1 MRRMMYYI
9 RVCKAY
15 LRIGFVTLIQ
25 YPADTVIWILSML
38 LREAS
43 GFIGILTI
51 ASVAG
56 GLGNWGIYEICILF
70 SICAIIEAI
79 GQAFLDCVW
88 SISSA
93 IRKGKLDVI
102 LVRPA
107 SPFVQLLGQRIHFQS
122 VLSMLV
128 YLEILIYS
136 MHQFGVKG
144 NIGTILF
151 LLETFF
157 CGTVINTGL
166 YTIFNSLNFWI
177 VNGNDVAELILTCR
191 EFAKYP
197 LHVFPMMIRTF
208 FTYMIPFG
216 FMGYYPVAFLTGKT
230 GSWVIWAMPLA
241 AFGVVCVASVI
252 WRSGLR
258 GYNSTGT

>member
-43 GFIGILTI
+43 GFIGIITI

-93 IRKGKLDVI
+93 IRKFYNRPLGKTPIQEVYSGTHYYGNDGTPVVI
-102 LVRPA
+102 TNNHVTVEARLYA
-107 SPFVQLLGQRIHFQS
+107 NKLG
-122 VLSMLV
+122 V
-128 YLEILIYS
+128 EIISDTEWVEFKRLMYGELTYTP
-136 MHQFGVKG
+136 QG
-144 NIGTILF
+144 
-151 LLETFF
+151 
-157 CGTVINTGL
+157 TGL
-166 YTIFNSLNFWI
+166 FGIMLWQVS
-177 VNGNDVAELILTCR
+177 NGNGKGVPEKETLYEHGKGI
-191 EFAKYP
+191 FH
-197 LHVFPMMIRTF
+197 HVP
-208 FTYMIPFG
+208 
-216 FMGYYPVAFLTGKT
+216 A
-230 GSWVIWAMPLA
+230 
-241 AFGVVCVASVI
+241 GV
-252 WRSGLR
+252 RSEAGGR
-258 GYNSTGT
+258 

>member
-1 MRRMMYYI
+1 MRRVLYYM

-15 LRIGFVTLIQ
+15 LRIGFVTLVQ

-43 GFIGILTI
+43 RFIGIITI

-88 SISSA
+88 SISSS

-107 SPFVQLLGQRIHFQS
+107 SPFVQLLGQRVHFQA
-122 VLSMLV
+122 VITMV
-128 YLEILIYS
+128 IYIGILAYS
-136 MHQFGVKG
+136 MRQFGISGGV
-144 NIGTILF
+144 GTILF
-151 LLETFF
+151 LLETII
-157 CGTVINTGL
+157 CGTIINTGL

-177 VNGNDVAELILTCR
+177 VNGNDVAELVLTCR

-197 LHVFPMMIRTF
+197 LSVFPMMIRTF

-230 GSWVIWAMPLA
+230 GAWVIWAMPLA
-241 AFGVVCVASVI
+241 AFGVVSVAGLL
-252 WRSGLR
+252 WKAGLR

>member
-1 MRRMMYYI
+1 
-9 RVCKAY
+9 
-15 LRIGFVTLIQ
+15 
-25 YPADTVIWILSML
+25 ML

-43 GFIGILTI
+43 GFIGIITI

-88 SISSA
+88 NISSS

-107 SPFVQLLGQRIHFQS
+107 SPFVQLLGQRVHFQA
-122 VLSMLV
+122 VITMV
-128 YLEILIYS
+128 IYIGILAYS
-136 MHQFGVKG
+136 MRQLGISGGV
-144 NIGTILF
+144 GTILF
-151 LLETFF
+151 LLETII
-157 CGTVINTGL
+157 CGMLINTGL

-177 VNGNDVAELILTCR
+177 VNGNDVAELVLTCR

-197 LHVFPMMIRTF
+197 LSVFPMMIRTF

-230 GSWVIWAMPLA
+230 GAWVIWAMPLA
-241 AFGVVCVASVI
+241 AFGVASVAGLL
-252 WRSGLR
+252 WKAGLR

>member
-1 MRRMMYYI
+1 MRRVLYYT

-15 LRIGFVTLIQ
+15 LRIGLVTLVQ

-88 SISSA
+88 SISTS

-107 SPFVQLLGQRIHFQS
+107 SPFVQLLGQRVHFQA
-122 VLSMLV
+122 VITMVIYIGILV
-128 YLEILIYS
+128 YS
-136 MHQFGVKG
+136 MNRFGISG
-144 NIGTILF
+144 NVGTLLF
-151 LLETFF
+151 LLETIL

-177 VNGNDVAELILTCR
+177 VNGNDVAELVLTCR

-197 LHVFPMMIRTF
+197 LSVFPMMIRTF

-230 GSWVIWAMPLA
+230 GVWVVWAMHLA
-241 AFGVVCVASVI
+241 AFGVACVAGII
-252 WRSGLR
+252 WRIGLK

>member
-1 MRRMMYYI
+1 MRRVLYYM

-15 LRIGFVTLIQ
+15 LRIGFVTLVQ

-43 GFIGILTI
+43 GFIGIITI

-88 SISSA
+88 NISSS

-107 SPFVQLLGQRIHFQS
+107 SPFVQLLGQRVHFQA
-122 VLSMLV
+122 VITMV
-128 YLEILIYS
+128 IYIGILAYS
-136 MHQFGVKG
+136 MRQLGISGGV
-144 NIGTILF
+144 GTILF
-151 LLETFF
+151 LLETII
-157 CGTVINTGL
+157 CGMLINTGL

-177 VNGNDVAELILTCR
+177 VNGNDVAELVLTCR

-197 LHVFPMMIRTF
+197 LSVFPMMIRTF

-230 GSWVIWAMPLA
+230 GAWVIWAMPLA
-241 AFGVVCVASVI
+241 AFGVASVAGLL
-252 WRSGLR
+252 WKAGLR

>member
-1 MRRMMYYI
+1 MRRVLYYM

-15 LRIGFVTLIQ
+15 LRIGFVTLVQ

-43 GFIGILTI
+43 GFIGIITI

-88 SISSA
+88 NISSS

-107 SPFVQLLGQRIHFQS
+107 SPFVQLLGQRVHFQA
-122 VLSMLV
+122 VITMV
-128 YLEILIYS
+128 IYIGILAYS
-136 MHQFGVKG
+136 MRQFGISGGV
-144 NIGTILF
+144 GTSLF
-151 LLETFF
+151 LLETII
-157 CGTVINTGL
+157 CGTIINTGL

-177 VNGNDVAELILTCR
+177 VSGNDVAELVLTCR

-197 LHVFPMMIRTF
+197 LSVFPMMIRTF

-230 GSWVIWAMPLA
+230 GAWVIWAMPLA
-241 AFGVVCVASVI
+241 AFGVASVAGLL
-252 WRSGLR
+252 WKAGLR

>member
-1 MRRMMYYI
+1 MRRVLYYM

-15 LRIGFVTLIQ
+15 LRIGFVTLVQ

-43 GFIGILTI
+43 GFIGIITI

-70 SICAIIEAI
+70 SICAISEAI

-88 SISSA
+88 NISSS

-107 SPFVQLLGQRIHFQS
+107 SPFVQLLGQRVHFQA
-122 VLSMLV
+122 VITMV
-128 YLEILIYS
+128 IYIGILAYS
-136 MHQFGVKG
+136 MRQFGISGGV
-144 NIGTILF
+144 GTILF
-151 LLETFF
+151 LLETII
-157 CGTVINTGL
+157 CGMLINTGL

-177 VNGNDVAELILTCR
+177 VNGNDVAELVLTCR

-197 LHVFPMMIRTF
+197 LSVFPMMIRTF

-230 GSWVIWAMPLA
+230 GAWVIWAMPLA
-241 AFGVVCVASVI
+241 AFGVASVAGLL
-252 WRSGLR
+252 WKAGLR

>member
-1 MRRMMYYI
+1 MRRVLYYT

-15 LRIGFVTLIQ
+15 LRIVLVTLVQ

-88 SISSA
+88 SISTS

-107 SPFVQLLGQRIHFQS
+107 SPFVQLLGQRVHFQA
-122 VLSMLV
+122 VITMVIYIGILV
-128 YLEILIYS
+128 YS
-136 MHQFGVKG
+136 MNRFGISG
-144 NIGTILF
+144 NVGTLLF
-151 LLETFF
+151 LLETIL

-177 VNGNDVAELILTCR
+177 VNGNDVAELVLTCR

-197 LHVFPMMIRTF
+197 LSVFPMMIRTF

-230 GSWVIWAMPLA
+230 GVWVVWAMPLA
-241 AFGVVCVASVI
+241 AFGVACVAGII
-252 WRSGLR
+252 WRIGLK

>member
-1 MRRMMYYI
+1 MRRVLYYM

-15 LRIGFVTLIQ
+15 LRIGFVTLVQ

-43 GFIGILTI
+43 GFIGIITI
-51 ASVAG
+51 ASVVG

-88 SISSA
+88 NISSS

-107 SPFVQLLGQRIHFQS
+107 SPFVQLLGQRVHFQA
-122 VLSMLV
+122 VITMV
-128 YLEILIYS
+128 IYIGILAYS
-136 MHQFGVKG
+136 MRQFGISGGV
-144 NIGTILF
+144 GTILF
-151 LLETFF
+151 LLETII
-157 CGTVINTGL
+157 CGTLINTGL

-177 VNGNDVAELILTCR
+177 VNGNDVAELVLTCR

-197 LHVFPMMIRTF
+197 LSVFPMMIRTF

-216 FMGYYPVAFLTGKT
+216 FMGYYPGAFLTGKT
-230 GSWVIWAMPLA
+230 GAWVIWAMPLA
-241 AFGVVCVASVI
+241 AFGVASVAGLL
-252 WRSGLR
+252 WKAGLR

>member
-1 MRRMMYYI
+1 MRRALYYM

-15 LRIGFVTLIQ
+15 LRIGFVTLVQ

-43 GFIGILTI
+43 GFIGIITI

-88 SISSA
+88 NISSS

-102 LVRPA
+102 LVRPV
-107 SPFVQLLGQRIHFQS
+107 SPFVQLLGQRVHFQA
-122 VLSMLV
+122 VITMV
-128 YLEILIYS
+128 IYIGILAYS
-136 MHQFGVKG
+136 MRQLGISGGV
-144 NIGTILF
+144 GTILF
-151 LLETFF
+151 LLETII
-157 CGTVINTGL
+157 CGMLINTGL

-177 VNGNDVAELILTCR
+177 VNGNDVAELVLTCR

-197 LHVFPMMIRTF
+197 LSVFPMMIRTF

-230 GSWVIWAMPLA
+230 GAWVIWAMPLA
-241 AFGVVCVASVI
+241 AFGVASVAGLL
-252 WRSGLR
+252 WKAGLR

>member
-1 MRRMMYYI
+1 MRRVLYYM

-15 LRIGFVTLIQ
+15 LRIGFVTLVQ

-43 GFIGILTI
+43 GFIGIITI

-56 GLGNWGIYEICILF
+56 GLGKWGIYEICILF

-88 SISSA
+88 SISSS

-107 SPFVQLLGQRIHFQS
+107 SPFVQLLGQRVHFQA
-122 VLSMLV
+122 VITMV
-128 YLEILIYS
+128 IYIGILAYS
-136 MHQFGVKG
+136 MRQFGISGGV
-144 NIGTILF
+144 GTILF
-151 LLETFF
+151 LLETII
-157 CGTVINTGL
+157 CGTIINTGL

-177 VNGNDVAELILTCR
+177 VNGNDVAELVLTCR

-197 LHVFPMMIRTF
+197 LSVFPMMIRTF

-230 GSWVIWAMPLA
+230 GAWVIWAMPLA
-241 AFGVVCVASVI
+241 AFGVVSVAGLL
-252 WRSGLR
+252 WKAGLR

>member
-1 MRRMMYYI
+1 MRRVLYYM

-15 LRIGFVTLIQ
+15 LRIGFVTLVQ

-43 GFIGILTI
+43 GFIGIITI

-88 SISSA
+88 NISSS

-107 SPFVQLLGQRIHFQS
+107 SPFVQLLGQRVHFQA
-122 VLSMLV
+122 VITMV
-128 YLEILIYS
+128 IYIGILAYS
-136 MHQFGVKG
+136 MRQFGISGGV
-144 NIGTILF
+144 GTSLF
-151 LLETFF
+151 LLETII
-157 CGTVINTGL
+157 CGTIINTGL

-177 VNGNDVAELILTCR
+177 VNGNDVAELVLTCR

-197 LHVFPMMIRTF
+197 LSVFPMMIRTF

-230 GSWVIWAMPLA
+230 GAWVIWAMPLA
-241 AFGVVCVASVI
+241 AFGVVSVAGLL
-252 WRSGLR
+252 WKAGLR

>member
-1 MRRMMYYI
+1 MRRVLYYM

-15 LRIGFVTLIQ
+15 LRIGFVTLVQ

-43 GFIGILTI
+43 GFIGIITI

-88 SISSA
+88 SISSS

-107 SPFVQLLGQRIHFQS
+107 SPFVQLLGQRVHFQA
-122 VLSMLV
+122 VI
-128 YLEILIYS
+128 YIGILAYS
-136 MHQFGVKG
+136 MRQFGISGGV
-144 NIGTILF
+144 GTILF
-151 LLETFF
+151 LLETII
-157 CGTVINTGL
+157 CGTIINTGL

-177 VNGNDVAELILTCR
+177 VNGNDVAELVLTCR

-197 LHVFPMMIRTF
+197 LSVFPMMIRTF

-216 FMGYYPVAFLTGKT
+216 FLTGKT
-230 GSWVIWAMPLA
+230 GAWVIWAMPLA
-241 AFGVVCVASVI
+241 AFGVVSVAGLL
-252 WRSGLR
+252 WKAGLR